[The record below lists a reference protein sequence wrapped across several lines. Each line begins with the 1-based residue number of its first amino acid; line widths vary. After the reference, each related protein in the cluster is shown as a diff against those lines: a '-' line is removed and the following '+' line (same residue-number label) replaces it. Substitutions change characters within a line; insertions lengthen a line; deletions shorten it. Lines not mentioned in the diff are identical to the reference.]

1 MHSPCKPELAFAPQT
16 FPFHC
21 SASTLLNSSP
31 PAPCNRSN
39 RAEQDS
45 DMIQSVTCHCC
56 MPSRRLGL
64 GSQVRSSGLTS
75 PCPTTTL
82 KQLSL
87 SDWLLPLYRNTYI
100 HTFFPLF
107 PPFSELTLAF
117 LHSESSWDAGSFVKM
132 YLMKVPQ
139 NAGFRPEFL
148 KVISY
153 FLNQALGPQIG
164 QRVEKST

>member
-1 MHSPCKPELAFAPQT
+1 M
-16 FPFHC
+16 
-21 SASTLLNSSP
+21 
-31 PAPCNRSN
+31 
-39 RAEQDS
+39 
-45 DMIQSVTCHCC
+45 QSVTCHHSV
-56 MPSRRLGL
+56 PSRRLGL

-75 PCPTTTL
+75 PCPIAM

-87 SDWLLPLYRNTYI
+87 SDCLPPLYRNTYI
-100 HTFFPLF
+100 HIYFFFLF

-117 LHSESSWDAGSFVKM
+117 LHSESSRDAGSFVKM

-139 NAGFRPEFL
+139 NAGLRPGFL

-164 QRVEKST
+164 QLGEEST